1 MQKAKSDAKL
11 VVGLTSTY
19 TSRKGELLNPLDFW
33 FHYKIAFLHYFSQFD
48 TKPRKMTD
56 RVETY
61 VGAGATIHEQDAFEI
76 MITGSQVEVDAVE
89 IALIYLI

>member
-1 MQKAKSDAKL
+1 
-11 VVGLTSTY
+11 
-19 TSRKGELLNPLDFW
+19 
-33 FHYKIAFLHYFSQFD
+33 
-48 TKPRKMTD
+48 MTD
-56 RVETY
+56 RVEMY